1 MSEWRRGGGCG
12 KELNKQFRSAQILLA
27 AFHNLSRTIGTALL
41 FSVSGRLTFGVI
53 LAEMVLYHLYKL
65 GRRDYVLW
73 VPGFENTLKYIA
85 AFFTHS
91 VVKVLVDY
99 TGE

>member
-1 MSEWRRGGGCG
+1 
-12 KELNKQFRSAQILLA
+12 
-27 AFHNLSRTIGTALL
+27 
-41 FSVSGRLTFGVI
+41 
-53 LAEMVLYHLYKL
+53 MVLYHLYKV

-73 VPGFENTLKYIA
+73 IPGLEGTLKYIVA
-85 AFFTHS
+85 GVAHS

>member
-1 MSEWRRGGGCG
+1 
-12 KELNKQFRSAQILLA
+12 
-27 AFHNLSRTIGTALL
+27 
-41 FSVSGRLTFGVI
+41 
-53 LAEMVLYHLYKL
+53 MVLYHLYKV

-73 VPGFENTLKYIA
+73 VPGLEGSLKDIFA
-85 AFFTHS
+85 GITHS

>member
-1 MSEWRRGGGCG
+1 M
-12 KELNKQFRSAQILLA
+12 FRSAQILLA

-41 FSVSGRLTFGVI
+41 FSVSERLTFGVI
-53 LAEMVLYHLYKL
+53 LAEMCLYHLYKV

-73 VPGFENTLKYIA
+73 IPGLEGALKYIVA
-85 AFFTHS
+85 GVTHS

>member
-1 MSEWRRGGGCG
+1 M
-12 KELNKQFRSAQILLA
+12 FRSAQILLA
-27 AFHNLSRTIGTALL
+27 SFHNLSRTIGTALL
-41 FSVSGRLTFGVI
+41 FSVSERLTVGVI

-73 VPGFENTLKYIA
+73 VPGLEGTLKYIGA
-85 AFFTHS
+85 GVGHS
-91 VVKVLVDY
+91 IVKILVDY

>member
-1 MSEWRRGGGCG
+1 M
-12 KELNKQFRSAQILLA
+12 
-27 AFHNLSRTIGTALL
+27 
-41 FSVSGRLTFGVI
+41 I

-73 VPGFENTLKYIA
+73 VPGLEGTLKYLCA
-85 AFFTHS
+85 GVVHS

-99 TGE
+99 TGEQLC

>member
-1 MSEWRRGGGCG
+1 VWRECIIASQ
-12 KELNKQFRSAQILLA
+12 KINICSAQILLA

-41 FSVSGRLTFGVI
+41 FAVSKRLTFGVI
-53 LAEMVLYHLYKL
+53 LAEMVLYHLYKV

-73 VPGFENTLKYIA
+73 IPGLEGTLKYISA
-85 AFFTHS
+85 GVVHS
-91 VVKVLVDY
+91 VIKILVDY

>member
-1 MSEWRRGGGCG
+1 M
-12 KELNKQFRSAQILLA
+12 FRSAQILLA

-41 FSVSGRLTFGVI
+41 FSVSERLTFGVI
-53 LAEMVLYHLYKL
+53 LVELVLYHLYKV

-73 VPGFENTLKYIA
+73 VIGLEGTLKYMCA
-85 AFFTHS
+85 GVVHS
-91 VVKVLVDY
+91 VVKILVDY

>member
-1 MSEWRRGGGCG
+1 M
-12 KELNKQFRSAQILLA
+12 FRSAQILLA

-41 FSVSGRLTFGVI
+41 FSVSRWLTFGVI
-53 LAEMVLYHLYKL
+53 LAEMVLYHLYKV

-73 VPGFENTLKYIA
+73 IAGLEGALKYIVA
-85 AFFTHS
+85 AVAHS
-91 VVKVLVDY
+91 IVKVLVDY

>member
-1 MSEWRRGGGCG
+1 MWRECNITSQ
-12 KELNKQFRSAQILLA
+12 KINICSAQILLA

-41 FSVSGRLTFGVI
+41 FAVSKRLTFGVI
-53 LAEMVLYHLYKL
+53 LAEMFLYHLYKL

-73 VPGFENTLKYIA
+73 VPGLEGALKHIFAGIA
-85 AFFTHS
+85 HS
-91 VVKVLVDY
+91 IVKVLVDY

>member
-1 MSEWRRGGGCG
+1 MEIYYSEQKINIC
-12 KELNKQFRSAQILLA
+12 SAQILLA

-41 FSVSGRLTFGVI
+41 FSVSERLTFGVI
-53 LAEMVLYHLYKL
+53 LAEMVLYHLYKV

-73 VPGFENTLKYIA
+73 VPGLEGTLKYISA
-85 AFFTHS
+85 GVVHS
-91 VVKVLVDY
+91 IMKVLVDY

>member
-1 MSEWRRGGGCG
+1 M
-12 KELNKQFRSAQILLA
+12 
-27 AFHNLSRTIGTALL
+27 
-41 FSVSGRLTFGVI
+41 I

-73 VPGFENTLKYIA
+73 VVGLEGTLKYLF
-85 AFFTHS
+85 AFMTHS
-91 VVKVLVDY
+91 VTKILVDY